1 MLWVRQRTIRLL
13 RLIADTTHACGK
25 YGTQKQAQI
34 ALGCHAAGLTDQAS
48 KIADQHE
55 AIHKQSSVGPAA

>member
-1 MLWVRQRTIRLL
+1 M
-13 RLIADTTHACGK
+13 

-55 AIHKQSSVGPAA
+55 AIHKQSSVGRAA